1 MTRFQSKWLVASAGG
16 REYATDKTDKSLQAR
31 HDAPGGDC
39 HAFMG
44 SHRQNDKTDKSPP
57 VSPGAAENRPDK
69 TDKRAFVSFVG
80 SSPAPSGENRTP
92 QPPPPARPIDPNL
105 AARVDA
111 ALRRG
116 QWVRIATAYGDV
128 ILAPN
133 GRAAERAAQR
143 HPGLPIFR
151 PAEWKELL
159 ACETR
164 EELAVL
170 IELKRTLGADLIR
183 AEPVAED
190 KVEQRGDDA
199 EEVLNR

>member
-1 MTRFQSKWLVASAGG
+1 MTSFRSKWLEKTAGG
-16 REYATDKTDKSLQAR
+16 AMYAPDKTDKR
-31 HDAPGGDC
+31 
-39 HAFMG
+39 
-44 SHRQNDKTDKSPP
+44 PP
-57 VSPGAAENRPDK
+57 IDRVGPENPADK

-80 SSPAPSGENRTP
+80 SSPAPSGENRAP
-92 QPPPPARPIDPNL
+92 DPPPSARPIDPTL

-116 QWVRIATAYGDV
+116 QWVRIATAFGDV

-143 HPGLPIFR
+143 HPNLPIFR
-151 PAEWKELL
+151 PNEWKELL
-159 ACETR
+159 ACETH

-183 AEPVAED
+183 AEPVEREG
-190 KVEQRGDDA
+190 VSP
-199 EEVLNR
+199 